1 MTSPIRFNLKAY
13 RKKQSIT
20 QSELAEQLGM
30 NQGMVSYYERN
41 WRTVKNST
49 ILQIASALGVDP
61 MELFMDDK
69 GTSAKDLRIQVDFYP
84 DDYKFDYPEL
94 SDLVD

>member
-1 MTSPIRFNLKAY
+1 MNLPIRFNLKAY

-20 QSELAEQLGM
+20 QCELAEQLNV
-30 NQGMVSYYERN
+30 NQGTVSYYERN
-41 WRTVKNST
+41 WRFVKNST
-49 ILQIASALGVDP
+49 ILQIASTLGVDP
-61 MELFMDDK
+61 MELFMDDN
-69 GTSAKDLRIQVDFYP
+69 GTSAKDLGYQVDFYP